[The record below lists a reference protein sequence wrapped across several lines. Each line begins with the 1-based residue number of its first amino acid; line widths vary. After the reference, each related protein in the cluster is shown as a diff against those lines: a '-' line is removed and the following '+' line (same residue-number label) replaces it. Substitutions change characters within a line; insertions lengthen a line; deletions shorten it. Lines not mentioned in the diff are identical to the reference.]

1 MTHPQLQGRS
11 VAVFSRTRRTPP
23 VRAGLALTGILL
35 IGVNLRVAF
44 VSVGPLLA
52 DIGREFDFTSAQSGL
67 LTGLPLIAFALFS
80 PLAPAVALRTGLDR
94 ALWLSLALLA
104 AGTIFR
110 SMPVPAALWAGTV
123 LIGIAIAFLNV
134 LLPSL
139 IKRDFPGKVSQLT
152 GLYIAAHSLVTA
164 VGTAV
169 VVPISLVPGSGWRLA
184 LGIWAGLALI
194 AMAVL
199 LPGLK
204 RGTADGAASDPTG
217 KPPSVPVRFRSPWS
231 SLLGWQVTMFMGLQS
246 VAFFVITTWLP
257 SIERDQGIS
266 ETTSGLHVSVFLL
279 VGTASSLL
287 TGAILGRFADQRLLG
302 VTGSLLAMAGFLGLL
317 AAPQLSVL
325 WVVVSASGCGSMI
338 VTALSLFSLRTTNHV
353 QAASLSG
360 MAQSVGY
367 AVGAAGPVLFGFLYD
382 LSGGWTAPL
391 AASAGIMGLS
401 CAMAFLAGRDRVLPE
416 QPRQRQK
423 AGSQLRS

>member
-11 VAVFSRTRRTPP
+11 VAVFSRTRRVPP
-23 VRAGLALTGILL
+23 VTAGLALTGILL

-52 DIGREFDFTSAQSGL
+52 DISREFEFTSAQSGL
-67 LTGLPLIAFALFS
+67 LTGLPLIAFAVFS
-80 PLAPAVALRTGLDR
+80 PLAPAVAVRTGLDR

-110 SMPVPAALWAGTV
+110 STPVPTALWTGTV

-164 VGTAV
+164 LGAAV
-169 VVPISLVPGSGWRLA
+169 VVPISLAQGTGWRLA

-204 RGTADGAASDPTG
+204 RGTADDAGTSG
-217 KPPSVPVRFRSPWS
+217 RESVPAPPVRTRSPWTT
-231 SLLGWQVTMFMGLQS
+231 LLGWQVTMFMGLQS
-246 VAFFVITTWLP
+246 VAFFVLTTWLP

-266 ETTSGLHVSVFLL
+266 ETTSGLHVSAFLL

-302 VTGSLLAMAGFLGLL
+302 VAGSLLAMAGFLGLL
-317 AAPQLSVL
+317 VAPGLPLL

-353 QAASLSG
+353 QAAQLSG

-367 AVGAAGPVLFGFLYD
+367 AVGAAGPVVFGFLYD

-391 AASAGIMGLS
+391 AASAGIMALS

-416 QPRQRQK
+416 QPRK
-423 AGSQLRS
+423 AAA

>member
-1 MTHPQLQGRS
+1 M
-11 VAVFSRTRRTPP
+11 AVFSRTRKAPP
-23 VRAGLALTGILL
+23 VRAGLALTGVLL

-52 DIGREFDFTSAQSGL
+52 DIGREFDFSSAQSGL

-104 AGTIFR
+104 AGTVFR
-110 SMPVPAALWAGTV
+110 STPAPAALWSGTL

-139 IKRDFPGKVSQLT
+139 IKRDFPGRISQLT
-152 GLYIAAHSLVTA
+152 GLYIAAQSLVTA
-164 VGTAV
+164 LGAAI
-169 VVPISLVPGSGWRLA
+169 VVPVSLIPGSGWRLA
-184 LGIWAGLALI
+184 LGIWAGLALL
-194 AMAVL
+194 AMAIL

-204 RGTADGAASDPTG
+204 RGTGDGGAAAAGAPAA
-217 KPPSVPVRFRSPWS
+217 PARFRSPWKT
-231 SLLGWQVTMFMGLQS
+231 LLGWQVTLFMGLQS
-246 VAFFVITTWLP
+246 VGFFVVTTWLP

-266 ETTSGLHVSVFLL
+266 ETTSGLHVSAFLV
-279 VGTASSLL
+279 VGTASSLM
-287 TGAILGRFADQRLLG
+287 TGAVLGRFSDQRLLG
-302 VTGSLLAMAGFLGLL
+302 MAGSLLAMAGFLGLL
-317 AAPQLSVL
+317 VAPQLSLV

-353 QAASLSG
+353 QAAALSG

-367 AVGAAGPVLFGFLYD
+367 AIGAAGPVLFGFLYD
-382 LSGGWTAPL
+382 LSGGWTVPL
-391 AASAGIMGLS
+391 AVSAGIMGLS

-416 QPRQRQK
+416 HPRERPEVRHG
-423 AGSQLRS
+423 A

>member
-23 VRAGLALTGILL
+23 VRAGLALTGVLL

-52 DIGREFDFTSAQSGL
+52 DIGREFDFSSAQSGL

-80 PLAPAVALRTGLDR
+80 PLAPAVAIRIGLDR

-104 AGTIFR
+104 AGTVFR
-110 SMPVPAALWAGTV
+110 STPVPTSLWTGTV

-139 IKRDFPGKVSQLT
+139 IKRDFPGRISQLT
-152 GLYIAAHSLVTA
+152 GLYIAAQSLVTA
-164 VGTAV
+164 LGAAV
-169 VVPISLVPGSGWRLA
+169 VVPVSLVPGSGWRLA

-194 AMAVL
+194 AMAIL

-204 RGTADGAASDPTG
+204 RGKADGDAAGSAVEE
-217 KPPSVPVRFRSPWS
+217 PSAPVRFRSPWRT
-231 SLLGWQVTMFMGLQS
+231 LLGWQVTLFMGLQS
-246 VAFFVITTWLP
+246 VGFFVVTTWLP

-266 ETTSGLHVSVFLL
+266 ETTSGLHVSAFLV

-287 TGAILGRFADQRLLG
+287 TGAVLGRFADQRLLG
-302 VTGSLLAMAGFLGLL
+302 MAGSLLAMAGFLGLL
-317 AAPQLSVL
+317 AAPELSLV

-353 QAASLSG
+353 QAAALSG

-367 AVGAAGPVLFGFLYD
+367 AIGAAGPVLFGFLYD
-382 LSGGWTAPL
+382 LSGGWTVPL

-416 QPRQRQK
+416 LPRQRPAAQP
-423 AGSQLRS
+423 GS

>member
-1 MTHPQLQGRS
+1 MTHPRLQGRS
-11 VAVFSRTRRTPP
+11 VAVFSRTRRVPP
-23 VRAGLALTGILL
+23 VRAGLALTGVLL

-80 PLAPAVALRTGLDR
+80 PLAPAVAQKTGLDR

-104 AGTIFR
+104 AGTVFR
-110 SMPVPAALWAGTV
+110 SAPVPTALWTGTI

-164 VGTAV
+164 LGAAV
-169 VVPISLVPGSGWRLA
+169 VVPISFAQGTGWRLA
-184 LGIWAGLALI
+184 LGLWAGLALI

-204 RGTADGAASDPTG
+204 KSTADDGGVPGHDGA
-217 KPPSVPVRFRSPWS
+217 PPAVPVRTRSPWTT
-231 SLLGWQVTMFMGLQS
+231 LLGWQVTLFMGLQS
-246 VAFFVITTWLP
+246 VAFFVVTTWLP

-287 TGAILGRFADQRLLG
+287 TGQILGRFKDQRLLG

-317 AAPQLSVL
+317 FVPELPLL

-338 VTALSLFSLRTTNHV
+338 VTALSLFSLRTTNHI
-353 QAASLSG
+353 QAAKLSG
-360 MAQSVGY
+360 MAQSIGY
-367 AVGAAGPVLFGFLYD
+367 AVGAAGPVIFGFLYD
-382 LSGGWTAPL
+382 LSGGWTLPL
-391 AASAGIMGLS
+391 AVSAGIMVLS

-416 QPRQRQK
+416 QPRALK
-423 AGSQLRS
+423 A

>member
-1 MTHPQLQGRS
+1 M
-11 VAVFSRTRRTPP
+11 AVFSRTRRTPP

-104 AGTIFR
+104 AGTVLR
-110 SMPVPAALWAGTV
+110 SMPVPTALWTGTV

-164 VGTAV
+164 LGAAV
-169 VVPISLVPGSGWRLA
+169 VVPISLVQGTGWRLA

-199 LPGLK
+199 LPGL
-204 RGTADGAASDPTG
+204 RRTAPGSAADGTALPKT
-217 KPPSVPVRFRSPWS
+217 PPARIRSPWTT
-231 SLLGWQVTMFMGLQS
+231 LLGWQVTLFMGLQS
-246 VAFFVITTWLP
+246 VAFFVVTTWLP

-266 ETTSGLHVSVFLL
+266 ETTSGLHVSIFLL

-287 TGAILGRFADQRLLG
+287 TGAILGKFADQRLLG

-338 VTALSLFSLRTTNHV
+338 VTALSLFSLRTTHHV
-353 QAASLSG
+353 QAAALSG

-367 AVGAAGPVLFGFLYD
+367 ALGAAGPVLFGLLYD

-391 AASAGIMGLS
+391 AVSAGIMGLT
-401 CAMAFLAGRDRVLPE
+401 CATAFLAGRDKVLPE
-416 QPRQRQK
+416 RPRQPQ
-423 AGSQLRS
+423 AGDAETQLRS

>member
-1 MTHPQLQGRS
+1 M
-11 VAVFSRTRRTPP
+11 AVFSRTRRTPP
-23 VRAGLALTGILL
+23 IRAGLALTGVLL

-52 DIGREFDFTSAQSGL
+52 DIGREFNFTSAQSGL

-104 AGTIFR
+104 AGTVFR
-110 SMPVPAALWAGTV
+110 SMPVPAALWTGTV

-199 LPGLK
+199 LPGLN
-204 RGTADGAASDPTG
+204 RATADAGASGSAV
-217 KPPSVPVRFRSPWS
+217 KAPPVPVRVRSPWTT
-231 SLLGWQVTMFMGLQS
+231 LLGWQVTLFMGLQS

-257 SIERDQGIS
+257 SIEREQGIS

-325 WVVVSASGCGSMI
+325 WVVISASGCGSMI

-353 QAASLSG
+353 QAAALSG

-391 AASAGIMGLS
+391 AVSAGIMGLS

-416 QPRQRQK
+416 QPRQRQ
-423 AGSQLRS
+423 ARSQLRS

>member
-1 MTHPQLQGRS
+1 M
-11 VAVFSRTRRTPP
+11 AVFSRTRRTPP
-23 VRAGLALTGILL
+23 VRAGLALTGVLL

-104 AGTIFR
+104 AGTVLR
-110 SMPVPAALWAGTV
+110 SMPVSAALWAGTA

-169 VVPISLVPGSGWRLA
+169 VVPVSLIPGSGWRLA

-204 RGTADGAASDPTG
+204 KGTADGGTSASANTA
-217 KPPSVPVRFRSPWS
+217 PSVPVRLRSPWTT
-231 SLLGWQVTMFMGLQS
+231 LLGWQVTLFMGLQS

-287 TGAILGRFADQRLLG
+287 TGQILGKFKDQRLLG
-302 VTGSLLAMAGFLGLL
+302 VCGSLLAMAGFLGLL
-317 AAPQLSVL
+317 LAPRLSVL

-353 QAASLSG
+353 QAAALSG

-367 AVGAAGPVLFGFLYD
+367 AIGAAGPVIFGFLYD
-382 LSGGWTAPL
+382 LSGGWTVPL
-391 AASAGIMGLS
+391 GASAGIMVLS

-416 QPRQRQK
+416 EPRQLPAARP
-423 AGSQLRS
+423 GL